1 MRSFS
6 ASIQRR
12 LSAMSWWRMVWE
24 ILRLS
29 LADVRHDWILSSCV
43 VCALAAVFSP
53 LLILY
58 GLKHGYIEVMRNQL
72 LNDPRNLELRALE
85 VPKALKEDWFT
96 HMRTLPDVA
105 FVLPSTLLAYSVN
118 LKNEASG
125 EHGAV
130 VPADVVSSGSGD
142 PLLQLH
148 RLAPPGDEECIL
160 TEKAALALNATEGE
174 KVRLT
179 VLRYG
184 NEEGTHA
191 FTVRGVLASRS
202 MAKSAV
208 LVTVSTLNKITFF
221 KYGLGVPEYGW
232 AGGTLEVTPTYSQV
246 LIITP
251 ERLPTDIATRL
262 QTKTGFSQ
270 RTPLEP
276 ADVLS
281 EYAITVKGQP
291 QAFRIESV
299 GHPGGEEN
307 IARIKTE
314 LNGRAAVVVRT
325 NPPISATLS
334 GATGPAQVEL
344 VSISLDGD
352 AKAMVA
358 DPLPQWALTAPGEN
372 GSGDAWKHTAVSPS
386 VMRQIGP
393 APWKL
398 KVATPQR
405 EVSFPIQV
413 ESSPNLPAEMAWIPS
428 RLGGIL
434 HAGRTAVGMTFDS
447 RRNTFV
453 IQQDGYRSFRLF
465 AHDLNGVERLSS
477 VLAAQGI
484 KVDSSMEQIGS
495 LRDLDANMTVLVEL
509 VGAVTGAGAIG
520 ALLTSLLASIERKKR
535 EFGVLRLMGTARP
548 HLILIPL
555 AQAELIVGVA
565 FGLAVFVLRI
575 FAFAS
580 DRAFYGKL
588 GPGETFC
595 SIQGSQLAVA
605 WVIAASMAALVALAA
620 SARLFSIEP
629 ADAIRWE

>member
-1 MRSFS
+1 
-6 ASIQRR
+6 
-12 LSAMSWWRMVWE
+12 MVWE

-130 VPADVVSSGSGD
+130 VAADVVSSGSGD

-325 NPPISATLS
+325 NPRISATLS
-334 GATGPAQVEL
+334 GGKGQAQVEL
-344 VSISLDGD
+344 VSINFDGEIKD
-352 AKAMVA
+352 LLVGN
-358 DPLPQWALTAPGEN
+358 PLPQWVQTAPQET
-372 GSGDAWKHTAVSPS
+372 SPVDTRWHVAVSPS
-386 VMRQIGP
+386 ILRQIGP
-393 APWKL
+393 APWQL
-398 KVATPQR
+398 SVSTPQR
-405 EVSFPIQV
+405 DVAFPIQV
-413 ESSPNLPAEMAWIPS
+413 ESSPSLPVEMAWIPS
-428 RLGGIL
+428 KLGGIL
-434 HAGRTAVGMTFDS
+434 HAGQTTVGMAFDS
-447 RRNTFV
+447 RRNTFI

-477 VLAAQGI
+477 TLAAQGI
-484 KVDSSMEQIGS
+484 KVDSSMEQISS

-509 VGAVTGAGAIG
+509 VGAVTGAGAVG

-535 EFGVLRLMGTARP
+535 EFGVLRLMGTSRP

-555 AQAELIVGVA
+555 AEAELIVGFA
-565 FGLAVFVLRI
+565 FGLAVLILRM

-580 DRAFYGKL
+580 DRAFYAKL

-595 SIQGSQLAVA
+595 SIQGSQLGVA
-605 WVIAASMAALVALAA
+605 WAIAAAMAALVALVA